1 MSDYRELPPIDFDDY
16 VSLGVE
22 VAEENVPAPELP
34 RECSECEELSYTY
47 RVTIPSICSHCLQ
60 AHSMPSGA
68 QVVRNTHD
76 MSEFV
81 KSSPPG
87 YHWDW
92 TTQSHVPDRKPET
105 VTVTPGN
112 VYTVTVGGG
121 GQGSTYAKGG
131 SGGGGS
137 GGGSSFHESGSY
149 SYSPLRE
156 DPRNWSP
163 AQISSY
169 LQKNY
174 SPDEL
179 RERYSELRNELLYG
193 TPGTY
198 KFHEPETE
206 DPSIHYPKSHLTGRG
221 ESAILNENALNP
233 DTEETD
239 MPMEHILSRDEADA
253 AYKQAAAALARLDDL
268 ERKYSPDLPNGSVIA
283 FGLTFPSRPG
293 QYSYAA
299 VKAAGLW
306 FPTGKVHPS
315 YPVGTGIEW
324 TTLLS
329 GLEQFQA
336 TDFVVLRTGGEAQ
349 ELEPGRTVVLPPGS
363 VTTAFDGG
371 PDDEDETEDDLADR
385 TSGKYPEGS

>member
-1 MSDYRELPPIDFDDY
+1 MLDYRELPPIDFDDY
-16 VSLGVE
+16 VSLDVE
-22 VAEENVPAPELP
+22 VTEENVPAPVLP
-34 RECSECEELSYTY
+34 RECSECSKELPYTY

-60 AHSMPSGA
+60 THSMPSGA
-68 QVVRNTHD
+68 QVVRNTRD

-81 KSSPPG
+81 KPSPPG

-92 TTQSHVPDRKPET
+92 ATQSHVPDRKPET

-121 GQGSTYAKGG
+121 GQGGTYAK
-131 SGGGGS
+131 GGS

-174 SPDEL
+174 SPDAL

-198 KFHEPETE
+198 KFHEPESD
-206 DPSIHYPKSHLTGRG
+206 DPSINIPKSHLTGRG

-253 AYKQAAAALARLDDL
+253 AYKQAAAALARLDEV

-283 FGLTFPSRPG
+283 FNLTFPSRPG

-306 FPTGKVHPS
+306 FATGKVHPS
-315 YPVGTGIEW
+315 YTVGTGIAW

-336 TDFVVLRTGGEAQ
+336 TNFEVLRTGGEAQ
-349 ELEPGRTVVLPPGS
+349 EIEADRTVVLPPGS
-363 VTTAFDGG
+363 VTTAFDD
-371 PDDEDETEDDLADR
+371 PDDDHETEDDLAGR
-385 TSGKYPEGS
+385 QSGRYPEGS